1 MFSCIVT
8 DECNEYRKSVIAEK
22 VLEFT
27 QSLDDPWPANVV
39 SPDAQTG
46 IINDGEDRVALY
58 LSNLR
63 MLWDLGLKKAQVTR
77 DPNPFEII
85 KIPHKPRNRA
95 AAHVEPP
102 RNAGLR
108 ALRLAR
114 ARRACR
120 CG

>member
-77 DPNPFEII
+77 DPNPFEDEIT
-85 KIPHKPRNRA
+85 
-95 AAHVEPP
+95 
-102 RNAGLR
+102 
-108 ALRLAR
+108 
-114 ARRACR
+114 
-120 CG
+120 